1 MATQRISHPG
11 KSVYAV
17 VTDRILD
24 QLRQGVVPW
33 HKPWAAGLPKNLNTG
48 KPYRGVNVLVLGC
61 APYAST
67 YWLTYKQAQARG
79 GHVRKGEKSWPV
91 VFWKWI
97 DGKQVDETDSP
108 ALDPEPKPRKFPILR
123 YYRVSN
129 VEQCDSIEAP
139 KVEARTHN
147 PIEAAESIVDG
158 FRNCPRI
165 EHKNR
170 TRAFYHPALDFVNI
184 PVPEL
189 FDSGEAYYSV
199 LFHELMH
206 STGHPS
212 RLNRKGIT
220 DLQGFGS
227 HEYSKEELVAELGA
241 AMLCGVSG
249 IENHTINNSAAYIQ
263 SWLRAL
269 QDDHKLVVLAAAQ
282 AQKAADCIQGH
293 KFDSE
298 EK

>member
-1 MATQRISHPG
+1 MATQRVSHPK
-11 KSVYAV
+11 KSVYSI

-33 HKPWAAGLPKNLNTG
+33 HKPWTAGLPKNLTSG
-48 KPYRGVNVLVLGC
+48 KAYRGVNTLILGT
-61 APYAST
+61 APYASPF
-67 YWLTYKQAQARG
+67 WLTYRQAQTRG
-79 GHVRKGEKSWPV
+79 GNVRRGEKSWPV

-97 DGKQVDETDSP
+97 DGKPGDSDSQAVDGES
-108 ALDPEPKPRKFPILR
+108 KSRKFPILR
-123 YYRVSN
+123 YYRVFN
-129 VEQCDSIEAP
+129 VEQCEGIEAP
-139 KVEARTHN
+139 KVETRTHN
-147 PIEAAESIVDG
+147 PIETAEAIVHS
-158 FRNCPRI
+158 FSNCPRI
-165 EHKNR
+165 QHNDKS
-170 TRAFYHPALDFVNI
+170 RAFYSPSLDYLNI

-199 LFHELMH
+199 LFHELTH
-206 STGHPS
+206 STGHPN
-212 RLNRKGIT
+212 RLNRKGNA

-269 QDDHKLVVLAAAQ
+269 EDDHKLVVLAAAQ
-282 AQKAADCIQGH
+282 AQKAADHIQGTPAGH
-293 KFDSE
+293 TQ
-298 EK
+298 